1 MKHYPKQV
9 WPITQLFILLASIS
23 VVLMAMKFSS
33 DILVPLLISLAISI
47 LLAPLLRYLETKHIP
62 KIISLVFV
70 TFLVMIPVMAL
81 GGYIGE
87 EVEDFIRNYSTI
99 EKEFDVWLTQI
110 SHSISKIGISVTQ
123 EDLKSVLNKS
133 NFAELIQGLA
143 TQTKNQFSN
152 IFWIFFLVAFILMDS
167 TYLHNKLLKIMTDRE
182 GSIEEGM
189 EIIEKI
195 KTYFLIKVKTSLI
208 TALWILIVLWFY
220 DISYAFLWATLVFF
234 LNFIPVVGS
243 IFAAIPAIIM
253 ALIDHNMM
261 IAIWISIWYMIVN
274 TVIGNILEPRIMGRG
289 LELSPLTIFL
299 SMIFWG
305 WMFGPAGMILSVPL
319 TMGVQFLFDQYEE
332 TKWLAFMLSDY
343 KGIDEESKNSKP

>member
-1 MKHYPKQV
+1 MKAYTKQV
-9 WPITQLFILLASIS
+9 WPINQLFILMASMSI
-23 VVLMAMKFSS
+23 VLMAMKFSA
-33 DILVPLLISLAISI
+33 DILVPLLIASAIAI
-47 LLAPLLRYLETKHIP
+47 LLAPLLKYLETKHIP

-70 TFLVMIPVMAL
+70 TVLVLIPVMSL
-81 GGYIGE
+81 GGLIGE
-87 EVEDFIRNYSTI
+87 EVEDFIKNYATM
-99 EKEFDVWLTQI
+99 EKEFDAWLNKI
-110 SHSISKIGISVTQ
+110 SHSISQLGISVTS
-123 EDLKSVLNKS
+123 EDLKATLDKS
-133 NFAELIQGLA
+133 NFGELIQGLA

-167 TYLHNKLLKIMTDRE
+167 TYLHNKLLKIMKERE

-220 DISYAFLWATLVFF
+220 DIRYAFLWATLVFF

-243 IFAAIPAIIM
+243 IFAAIPAVVV
-253 ALIDHNMM
+253 ALIDHSMM
-261 IAIWISIWYMIVN
+261 TAIWIAMWYMIVN

-289 LELSPLTIFL
+289 LGLSALIIFI

-332 TKWLAFMLSDY
+332 TKWLAFILGDY
-343 KGIDEESKNSKP
+343 KG

>member
-1 MKHYPKQV
+1 MKPYNKQV
-9 WPITQLFILLASIS
+9 WPINQLFILMASMSI
-23 VVLMAMKFSS
+23 VLMAMKFSA
-33 DILVPLLISLAISI
+33 DILVPLLIASAIAI
-47 LLAPLLRYLETKHIP
+47 LLAPLLKYLETKHIP

-70 TFLVMIPVMAL
+70 TVLVLIPVMSL
-81 GGYIGE
+81 GGLIGE
-87 EVEDFIRNYSTI
+87 EVEDFIKNYATM
-99 EKEFDVWLTQI
+99 EKEFDAWLDKI
-110 SHSISKIGISVTQ
+110 SHSISQLGISVTS
-123 EDLKSVLNKS
+123 EDLKATLDKS
-133 NFAELIQGLA
+133 NFGELIQGLA

-167 TYLHNKLLKIMTDRE
+167 TYLHNKLLKIMKERE

-220 DISYAFLWATLVFF
+220 DIRYAFLWATLVFF

-243 IFAAIPAIIM
+243 IFAAIPAVVV
-253 ALIDHNMM
+253 ALIDHSMM
-261 IAIWISIWYMIVN
+261 TAIWIAMWYMIVN

-289 LELSPLTIFL
+289 LGLSALIIFI

-332 TKWLAFMLSDY
+332 TKWLAFILGDY
-343 KGIDEESKNSKP
+343 KG

>member
-1 MKHYPKQV
+1 M
-9 WPITQLFILLASIS
+9 ASMSII
-23 VVLMAMKFSS
+23 LMAMKFSA
-33 DILVPLLISLAISI
+33 DILVPLLIASAIAI
-47 LLAPLLRYLETKHIP
+47 LLAPLIKYLETKYIP

-70 TFLVMIPVMAL
+70 TVLVLIPVMAL
-81 GGYIGE
+81 GGFIGE
-87 EVEDFIRNYSTI
+87 EVEDFIKNYATM
-99 EKEFDVWLTQI
+99 EKEFDAWLNKTSHMI
-110 SHSISKIGISVTQ
+110 SQIGISVTS
-123 EDLKSVLNKS
+123 EDLRATLNKS
-133 NFAELIQGLA
+133 NFGELIQGLA

-167 TYLHNKLLKIMTDRE
+167 RYLYNKLLKILKDRE
-182 GSIEEGM
+182 GRIEEGM

-220 DISYAFLWATLVFF
+220 DMRYAFLWATLVFF

-243 IFAAIPAIIM
+243 IFAAIPAVVV
-253 ALIDHNMM
+253 ALIDHSMM
-261 IAIWISIWYMIVN
+261 TAIWIAMWYMIVN

-289 LELSPLTIFL
+289 LGLSALTIFI

-319 TMGVQFLFDQYEE
+319 TMGVQFLFDQYDE
-332 TKWLAFMLSDY
+332 TKWLAFMLGDY
-343 KGIDEESKNSKP
+343 KGAEEESKS